1 MTRQALRRGSG
12 QAFRPASG
20 RGSGQAIKG
29 PSVTRDLLMLGDI
42 YLTLAWMA
50 FQRLRYGSI
59 RPREARRGAFE
70 APVATMLRP
79 HEADEEG
86 ADTATRRRG

>member
-1 MTRQALRRGSG
+1 
-12 QAFRPASG
+12 
-20 RGSGQAIKG
+20 
-29 PSVTRDLLMLGDI
+29 MLGDI

-50 FQRLRYGSI
+50 FQRLRYGST

-79 HEADEEG
+79 HGADEEG
-86 ADTATRRRG
+86 ADTATGRRG

>member
-1 MTRQALRRGSG
+1 
-12 QAFRPASG
+12 
-20 RGSGQAIKG
+20 
-29 PSVTRDLLMLGDI
+29 MLGDI

-50 FQRLRYGSI
+50 FQRLRYGST

-79 HEADEEG
+79 HGAGEEG

>member
-1 MTRQALRRGSG
+1 MTRQALRRGSRPGESPSATG
-12 QAFRPASG
+12 QGKS
-20 RGSGQAIKG
+20 
-29 PSVTRDLLMLGDI
+29 PSIARDLLMLGDI

-50 FQRLRYGSI
+50 FQRLRYGSA

-79 HEADEEG
+79 HEAGEEG

>member
-1 MTRQALRRGSG
+1 MTRQALRPGSRPGEPPSATG
-12 QAFRPASG
+12 QG
-20 RGSGQAIKG
+20 KG
-29 PSVTRDLLMLGDI
+29 PSIARDLLMLGDI

-50 FQRLRYGSI
+50 FQRMRYGST

-79 HEADEEG
+79 HGADEEG
-86 ADTATRRRG
+86 ADTAARRHG

>member
-1 MTRQALRRGSG
+1 MTRQALRQGSRPSESPSAIG
-12 QAFRPASG
+12 QGKS
-20 RGSGQAIKG
+20 
-29 PSVTRDLLMLGDI
+29 PSIARDILMLGDI

-50 FQRLRYGSI
+50 FQRLRYGST

-70 APVATMLRP
+70 APVATVLRP
-79 HEADEEG
+79 QGADEEG